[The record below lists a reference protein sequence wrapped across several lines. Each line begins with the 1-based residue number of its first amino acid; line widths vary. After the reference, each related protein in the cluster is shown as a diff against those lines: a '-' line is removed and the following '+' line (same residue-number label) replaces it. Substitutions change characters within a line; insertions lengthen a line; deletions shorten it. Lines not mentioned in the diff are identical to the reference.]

1 MDDLN
6 DSLISF
12 LEAFSVFIR
21 DNFLFYIKHRRVT
34 FTILM
39 TWFYYHWVNMAFNS
53 NFEEIATV
61 VRGTKKK
68 KKWINLQDAILCFI
82 RSSSGDR
89 GRKWV
94 EWWVRGLSSVTHS
107 SRKIFLKLCKFWI
120 LLLCSHGCWDIAL
133 LSKLQL
139 LQYWAFCKD
148 PSPMRLQILGDYGLT
163 SVPLYL

>member
-39 TWFYYHWVNMAFNS
+39 TRFYYHWVNMAFNS

-61 VRGTKKK
+61 VRGKKK
-68 KKWINLQDAILCFI
+68 KKRINLQDAILCFI
-82 RSSSGDR
+82 RSLGGDR

-94 EWWVRGLSSVTHS
+94 EWWVRGLSSHTNIPFS
-107 SRKIFLKLCKFWI
+107 
-120 LLLCSHGCWDIAL
+120 
-133 LSKLQL
+133 
-139 LQYWAFCKD
+139 
-148 PSPMRLQILGDYGLT
+148 
-163 SVPLYL
+163 